1 MTRDEMVALTTH
13 WRNALEK
20 RNLGAYTLL
29 YASDAAVESPLGGV
43 VNTPERLR
51 KAFELFFATFP
62 DATFTFEVPCIDNT
76 RAVLVAMMA
85 GTHVGEISGLPASGK
100 PFRLQIVFVLD
111 RPMSATPSSKPLPET
126 APYTNWLPSG
136 ENATVTAGPL
146 KGNHRP
152 G

>member
-1 MTRDEMVALTTH
+1 MTRDEMVALTTR
-13 WRNALEK
+13 WRTALEK

-43 VNTPERLR
+43 VNTPARLR
-51 KAFELFFATFP
+51 QAFETFFATFP
-62 DATFTFEVPCIDNT
+62 DATFTFEVPCIDDT

-111 RPMSATPSSKPLPET
+111 AREGLIVRDRRIYDFTGL
-126 APYTNWLPSG
+126 LVQIG
-136 ENATVTAGPL
+136 VL
-146 KGNHRP
+146 KAKVHDH
-152 G
+152 